1 MPRGSFGMTVEFNR
15 LSQVVGALNTRTL
28 GQVEKRADRV
38 LDVVHAYEH
47 VITRYMLE
55 HTRRGVG
62 VMRNGVATSTIVSE
76 APYSAAEEFGSVR
89 RPAGHFR
96 ITQGV
101 AAAKGGYI
109 DGISGDI
116 GSLVEGAAR

>member
-1 MPRGSFGMTVEFNR
+1 MASSPFSLHVEFNR
-15 LSQVVGALNTRTL
+15 IGVVETALNTRTL
-28 GQVEKRADRV
+28 AHVEKRADRV

-76 APYSAAEEFGSVR
+76 AGYSAAEELGSVR